1 MLSMKYASTYVH
13 HPTLTHSIHTC
24 HSKILSY
31 IEFDA

>member
-13 HPTLTHSIHTC
+13 YPKSTHSLHKC